1 MPESLREELQK
12 PYGKVYRGRGADL
25 VKKIEEL
32 RKARYVA
39 CIGDLVSLYTL
50 QAGYK
55 PDIVVLDYKTERESL
70 DEDFSAMMSKLLENY
85 EKVEAENP
93 QSCISEDLVG
103 KLIEAVRNLGRK
115 RTAIIIKGEEDLAS
129 LVLAAIMPAGSLILY
144 GIPSVGISAYEV
156 GEKVLILNLLQKFEA
171 EKNDRVM
178 KMIEEVLKW
187 S

>member
-1 MPESLREELQK
+1 M
-12 PYGKVYRGRGADL
+12 
-25 VKKIEEL
+25 
-32 RKARYVA
+32 
-39 CIGDLVSLYTL
+39 
-50 QAGYK
+50 
-55 PDIVVLDYKTERESL
+55 
-70 DEDFSAMMSKLLENY
+70 
-85 EKVEAENP
+85 
-93 QSCISEDLVG
+93 
-103 KLIEAVRNLGRK
+103 IEAVKNLGRK